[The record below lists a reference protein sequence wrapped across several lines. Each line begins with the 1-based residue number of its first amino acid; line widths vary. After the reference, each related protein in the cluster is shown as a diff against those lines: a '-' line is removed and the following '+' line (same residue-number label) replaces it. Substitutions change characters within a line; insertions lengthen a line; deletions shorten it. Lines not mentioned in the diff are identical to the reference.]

1 MLEFTRTQFQKWR
14 FHAIISIT
22 SPSFLR
28 ACVVF
33 TLLTVLTIG
42 YAQQIEMPAYLSNL
56 LALVVGTLFE
66 AMPPV
71 LTKTAQAQQQD
82 TQTNE

>member
-1 MLEFTRTQFQKWR
+1 MLEYIRTHSPHWR
-14 FHAIISIT
+14 LHATISIT

-33 TLLTVLTIG
+33 TLLTVLIIG
-42 YAQQIEMPAYLSNL
+42 YAQQIDMPAYLSNL
-56 LALVVGTLFE
+56 LALVIGTLFE
-66 AMPPV
+66 AMPPAP
-71 LTKTAQAQQQD
+71 TKTAQAQKQD

>member
-1 MLEFTRTQFQKWR
+1 MLEFIRTQSPQSR
-14 FHAIISIT
+14 FHASLSIT

-33 TLLTVLTIG
+33 TLLTVLVIG

-56 LALVVGTLFE
+56 LALVIGTLFE
-66 AMPPV
+66 AMPPARIKS
-71 LTKTAQAQQQD
+71 TSQTGD
-82 TQTNE
+82 TTNE